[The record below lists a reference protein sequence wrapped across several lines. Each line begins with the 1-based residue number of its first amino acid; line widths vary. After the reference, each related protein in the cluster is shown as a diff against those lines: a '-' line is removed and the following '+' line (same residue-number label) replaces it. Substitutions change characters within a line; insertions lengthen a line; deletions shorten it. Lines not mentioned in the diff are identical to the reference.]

1 MQTTHTPSLARAWE
15 RPAGSGFDS
24 SDAEEMAAEP
34 PLLSFEQALALWER
48 KHVAPLMLEGWTRE
62 QVDTGCRPLPGGRAT
77 RRPFR
82 RPGSYLPPKAGEVRT
97 EANWFYA

>member
-1 MQTTHTPSLARAWE
+1 
-15 RPAGSGFDS
+15 
-24 SDAEEMAAEP
+24 MAAEP
-34 PLLSFEQALALWER
+34 PLLSFEQALELWER

-62 QVDTGCRPLPGGRAT
+62 QVDKGCRPLPGGRAT